1 MMTEARR
8 RWIEEARLCVTRAV
22 APCHARVWLFGSCA
36 RGDAKRFSDI
46 DIAVEAEGRLSGM
59 AWAAIDDAIETSTIP
74 CDVDVVDLAD
84 VSDAFR
90 ARVMAEA
97 VEWTA

>member
-8 RWIEEARLCVTRAV
+8 RWIEEARLRVTHA
-22 APCHARVWLFGSCA
+22 ALPFGARVWLFGSCA
-36 RGDAKRFSDI
+36 RGDASRFSDI
-46 DIAVEAEGRLSGM
+46 DIAVEAKARLSGM
-59 AWAAIDDAIETSTIP
+59 ARAAIDEAIESSCIP

-84 VSDAFR
+84 VSDTFR